1 MYQLTCS
8 GSIYRPTQT
17 FSQSYDTVPLVL
29 CTFPEQIFYIY
40 SETRRAHYKEE
51 KDMYKTT
58 FAFRDGNDILFRF
71 EDYYEARSSLL
82 THGTIFDGELLY
94 AAITYCGREVC
105 YTTDLIDWRFG
116 CDGMIISLGD
126 HISIRSTEYPSEP
139 LAGSIEKINPADGK
153 VLVSVFDKDN
163 GDIWFCIESF
173 L

>member
-1 MYQLTCS
+1 
-8 GSIYRPTQT
+8 
-17 FSQSYDTVPLVL
+17 
-29 CTFPEQIFYIY
+29 
-40 SETRRAHYKEE
+40 
-51 KDMYKTT
+51 MYKTT

-71 EDYYEARSSLL
+71 EDYYEARSLL
-82 THGTIFDGELLY
+82 ARGNVYDSELLY

-116 CDGMIISLGD
+116 CGGMIISLGD
-126 HISIRSTEYPSEP
+126 HISIRSTESPSEP